1 MAAPQTEEQI
11 EKTTEKLKM
20 ISDIVSLA
28 AKSLQG
34 VADAMKKCADNP
46 GPPRCIEPAS
56 GGKGKKMKGG
66 VRTTNP
72 RKSGNS
78 IIPRKSMLPEN
89 AITGPNSSGAEA
101 VRIAE
106 KVSGIVLR
114 AINDFI
120 VPYIEKE
127 ILGGDIN
134 SLSTEEL
141 TSNLQVKTKNIQRII
156 NDPKMQEAIKE
167 LVMAYTTLI
176 IQIIE
181 IAQPDIYIMTD
192 KIWETISE
200 TINQSVIGAFSTG
213 FNISGAIPFV
223 GWITDI
229 INIASSIGKSTSPTI
244 RLTTDA
250 IDKSVAMAS
259 KIAKTIEAG
268 QERINE
274 ASNSFNQARQVIN
287 NPVGLATSA
296 VASRVNKASD
306 AAASAVAS
314 RVNKASDAAASAV
327 ASRVDDKVSAAEAAG
342 NAAIARAASK
352 PAAAASAVASR
363 VNKATPRVIRPRVPG
378 IRPRVPPMTGGGSK
392 KKRISVRATKKRN
405 KNKKMKK
412 MKRVTMRRRK

>member
-28 AKSLQG
+28 ATSLQG
-34 VADAMKKCADNP
+34 VADATKKCADNP

-56 GGKGKKMKGG
+56 GGKVKKLKGG

-200 TINQSVIGAFSTG
+200 VTIKSVNGTFSTG
-213 FNISGAIPFV
+213 FNLSEAAIGEIPV
-223 GWITDI
+223 
-229 INIASSIGKSTSPTI
+229 IGGVFGLIFAIMRATNKAAKVVEPTI
-244 RLTTDA
+244 DLGGTVVSKSIDTGTKLAKAIQDGQRQIQAATDSFKQLTD
-250 IDKSVAMAS
+250 D
-259 KIAKTIEAG
+259 
-268 QERINE
+268 
-274 ASNSFNQARQVIN
+274 
-287 NPVGLATSA
+287 PVGA
-296 VASRVNKASD
+296 VTSRVN
-306 AAASAVAS
+306 
-314 RVNKASDAAASAV
+314 
-327 ASRVDDKVSAAEAAG
+327 DKVSAAEAAG

-352 PAAAASAVASR
+352 PAAAVRSATSSVNEASDAI
-363 VNKATPRVIRPRVPG
+363 VNKATPRVIRPRAPG
-378 IRPRVPPMTGGGSK
+378 IRPRVPPTGGGSK
-392 KKRISVRATKKRN
+392 KKRINVRATKKRN
-405 KNKKMKK
+405 KNKNKNKN
-412 MKRVTMRRRK
+412 MKRVTMRKRK

>member
-34 VADAMKKCADNP
+34 VADATKKCADNP
-46 GPPRCIEPAS
+46 GPPRCIEPAR
-56 GGKGKKMKGG
+56 GGKVKKLKGG

-167 LVMAYTTLI
+167 LVMAYTTII

-200 TINQSVIGAFSTG
+200 TIKQSVIGAFSTG

-223 GWITDI
+223 GPMTTI
-229 INIASSIGKSTSPTI
+229 IDMASSIGKSTSPTI

-250 IDKSVAMAS
+250 IDESVAMAS
-259 KIAKTIEAG
+259 KIAETIEAG

-296 VASRVNKASD
+296 VASRVN
-306 AAASAVAS
+306 
-314 RVNKASDAAASAV
+314 
-327 ASRVDDKVSAAEAAG
+327 DKVSAAEAAG

-352 PAAAASAVASR
+352 PAAAASAVTSSVNEASDAI
-363 VNKATPRVIRPRVPG
+363 VNKATHRVIRPRAPG
-378 IRPRVPPMTGGGSK
+378 IRPRAPARVPPTGGGSK
-392 KKRISVRATKKRN
+392 KKRINVRATKKRN
-405 KNKKMKK
+405 KNKNKNKK

>member
-34 VADAMKKCADNP
+34 VADATKKCADNP

-56 GGKGKKMKGG
+56 GGKVKKLKGG

-167 LVMAYTTLI
+167 LVMAYTTII

-213 FNISGAIPFV
+213 FNISGAIPFF
-223 GWITDI
+223 GEITTI
-229 INIASSIGKSTSPTI
+229 INMASSIGKSTSPTI

-327 ASRVDDKVSAAEAAG
+327 ASRVNDKVSAAEAAG

-352 PAAAASAVASR
+352 PAAAI
-363 VNKATPRVIRPRVPG
+363 VNKATPRVIRPRVPA
-378 IRPRVPPMTGGGSK
+378 RVPPRTGGGSK
-392 KKRISVRATKKRN
+392 KKRINVRATKKRN
-405 KNKKMKK
+405 KNKNKNKN
-412 MKRVTMRRRK
+412 MKRVTMRKRK